1 VELST
6 LENCTTLLETALVG
20 PERELVHFL
29 KQENFI
35 SDDVRNKILNPV
47 SVLGEEDKA
56 GELVKWI
63 RLRVKQD
70 RTSYRKF
77 VEGLKRFGGRYHPIV
92 CTLEGEFMRLA
103 STYGVTF
110 TS

>member
-56 GELVKWI
+56 GEWI

-70 RTSYRKF
+70 HTSYHKF
-77 VEGLKRFGGRYHPIV
+77 VEGLKRFGGRYQPIV
-92 CTLEGEFMRLA
+92 CTLEGEFMKLVR
-103 STYGVTF
+103 TYGMTF
-110 TS
+110 P